1 MSSQM
6 SQLPWYHFGIIS
18 YLFLTQ
24 NHYTVFQ
31 TFLLVFA
38 IASLANVLFLIPP
51 LCLLMTL
58 LLGLVL
64 EAMER
69 VDWLQPLNK
78 LYFFQGIIITWE
90 ANGSQDFLEFVLC
103 S

>member
-18 YLFLTQ
+18 YLFLTL

-38 IASLANVLFLIPP
+38 IASLANVLFLISP
-51 LCLLMTL
+51 LCLLMT
-58 LLGLVL
+58 LVL

-69 VDWLQPLNK
+69 VDWLQPLKK
-78 LYFFQGIIITWE
+78 LYFFQGIIITWK
-90 ANGSQDFLEFVLC
+90 ATSSQDFLEFVLC